1 MCHHLGTFSHV
12 WHVPVKVWCVQLYYR
27 YHTGRSCIGIY
38 RMSTA
43 RVVFGSQVHPGQVP
57 GTRCPVKLSKQKL
70 YYQNTSIMYTTSSPT
85 DFARPQGNGLVLFEK
100 VTTVQVCIRKEG

>member
-1 MCHHLGTFSHV
+1 M
-12 WHVPVKVWCVQLYYR
+12 
-27 YHTGRSCIGIY
+27 
-38 RMSTA
+38 
-43 RVVFGSQVHPGQVP
+43 VVFQFQGHRYPGQVP

-100 VTTVQVCIRKEG
+100 VTTVQVLPVVVCIRKGGLMVPSHTFSLKY